1 MTTPFARLESRL
13 NAAAGARLANA
24 QASINGGAAIAGFFD
39 QRAADVLAYA
49 QGLQP
54 QFQCPESLAGNV
66 LEDDAIEISTDAAVV
81 QFSGR
86 VSRIVPDGT
95 GWLTLSLQEM

>member
-1 MTTPFARLESRL
+1 MATPFAVLEARVNS
-13 NAAAGARLANA
+13 AALSRLANA

-39 QRAADVLAYA
+39 RRAADVLAYA

-54 QFQCPESLAGNV
+54 QFQCPESLAGSV
-66 LEDDAIEISTDAAVV
+66 LEDDAIEISTDTAAVL
-81 QFSGR
+81 FSGS

-95 GWLTLSLQEM
+95 GWLTLSLQEL